1 MILVSLVN
9 WVVLRLIYKYFI
21 LKNQLYNIVKS
32 VLKKRKVVSCEQT
45 DIIIATIKL
54 INSENTV

>member
-21 LKNQLYNIVKS
+21 LKNQLNNFCKVGNIFYRLFYIFVDYI
-32 VLKKRKVVSCEQT
+32 L
-45 DIIIATIKL
+45 
-54 INSENTV
+54 